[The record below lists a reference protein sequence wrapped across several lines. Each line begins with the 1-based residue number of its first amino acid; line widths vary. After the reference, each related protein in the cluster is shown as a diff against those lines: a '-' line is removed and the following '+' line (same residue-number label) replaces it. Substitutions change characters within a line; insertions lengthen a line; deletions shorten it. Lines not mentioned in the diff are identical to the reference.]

1 MGEFD
6 EASGEELQLSGLHGP
21 EARDAP
27 QGEAYESDGEV
38 SDGGEAAPESEE
50 EMECPPGL
58 WTPSGLQD
66 TNEGPI
72 DAGAKD
78 DPMEGAGSHQW
89 VRPPLVCEEHEE
101 IVRQHRAGTGRGLA
115 TVRDDADVEATDPG
129 APCGSRPSQSAGA
142 RAEAA
147 AAAPRA
153 SAAERAEAAED
164 SGGKGV
170 GGGGRRAPGGEGKAR
185 A

>member
-1 MGEFD
+1 
-6 EASGEELQLSGLHGP
+6 
-21 EARDAP
+21 
-27 QGEAYESDGEV
+27 
-38 SDGGEAAPESEE
+38 
-50 EMECPPGL
+50 
-58 WTPSGLQD
+58 
-66 TNEGPI
+66 
-72 DAGAKD
+72 
-78 DPMEGAGSHQW
+78 MEGAGSHQW

-129 APCGSRPSQSAGA
+129 APCGSRPAQSAGSGA